1 MLTDAVKA
9 AFENNYMPVFKV
21 YDIHKWR
28 MERYYNEFTD
38 NIIKAYLPIFDAV
51 YRSWAAM
58 KEPGR
63 REYL

>member
-1 MLTDAVKA
+1 
-9 AFENNYMPVFKV
+9 MPVFKD

-28 MERYYNEFTD
+28 IERYYNEFTD

-51 YRSWAAM
+51 YKSYTSM

-63 REYL
+63 RE